1 MPGEG
6 MKMGESG
13 EAGKHIVGFLP
24 NALMGRLITNLW
36 DFLLDTCLMLV
47 LFLVRCVDI
56 ERHL

>member
-6 MKMGESG
+6 TKMGKSG
-13 EAGKHIVGFLP
+13 EAGKHIVSFLP
-24 NALMGRLITNLW
+24 NALMGRLVTHFWN
-36 DFLLDTCLMLV
+36 FLLDSSLMLV